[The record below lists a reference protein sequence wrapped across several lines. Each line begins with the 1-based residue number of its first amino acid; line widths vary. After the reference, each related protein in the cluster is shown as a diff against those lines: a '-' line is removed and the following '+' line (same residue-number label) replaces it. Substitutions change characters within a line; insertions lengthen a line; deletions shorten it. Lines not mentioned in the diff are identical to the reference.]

1 MFVVILVIAS
11 SLLISFVLTPFC
23 RDFFGLLGI
32 VDKPDSHRKSHL
44 RPIPRVGG
52 IALAI
57 SYSIALLAL
66 VLGLLWKKGF
76 GPDDPSIRLV
86 VRLSPAV
93 VLVFLTGFI
102 DDLWSLSPWWK
113 LAGQTAAAVCACWIG
128 VRLATPSWY
137 TGPTILVDV
146 VSVFWLLLCAN
157 AFNLIDGLDGLAT
170 GVGLIAAAS
179 LLITALVHHFTGLAI
194 VITPLIGALVGFLY
208 YNFNPASVFLGD
220 CGSLLVGFLLGC
232 YGLVWSQHATT
243 GLSTLAPLVALAFPV
258 FEVGLSVVRRFLRV
272 RPVFV
277 SDRNHIHDR
286 IRSLGLSQR
295 AAALVL
301 YGVCGLAALLAVL
314 QTILRPQLATVLLLL
329 SLGLAYAG
337 FRSLQYHE
345 FSVLREFLF
354 AGELR
359 RALRGR
365 IHLHEYEESLA
376 AADNID
382 QCWVALRNACREANL
397 SYVSLRIDGR
407 PFEERLQAASTSD
420 ARVSFS
426 LLSSGSATFGYDPTL
441 PGSVAIVVSLAERL
455 QKKLRNGQILPRP
468 VVEGDSAERLKVN
481 SAATG

>member
-1 MFVVILVIAS
+1 MFIVILVIAS

-23 RDFFGLLGI
+23 RDFFGLLGV
-32 VDKPDSHRKSHL
+32 VDKPDSHRKTHA

-57 SYSIALLAL
+57 SYSVALFAL
-66 VLGLLWKKGF
+66 GFGLWKEGF
-76 GPDDPSIRLV
+76 SLDDPSIRLV
-86 VRLSPAV
+86 LRLSPAV
-93 VLVFLTGFI
+93 GLVFLTGFV
-102 DDLWSLSPWWK
+102 DDLWSLPPWWK
-113 LAGQTAAAVCACWIG
+113 LAGQTAAAVCACWVG

-137 TGPTILVDV
+137 TGPTIVIDI

-157 AFNLIDGLDGLAT
+157 AFNLIDGMDGLAT

-208 YNFNPASVFLGD
+208 YNFNPASIFLGD

-272 RPVFV
+272 RPVFG
-277 SDRNHIHDR
+277 SDKNHIHDR

-295 AAALVL
+295 ASALVL

-314 QTILRPQLATVLLLL
+314 QTILRPQLATILLLL
-329 SLGLAYAG
+329 ALGLAYAG

-354 AGELR
+354 AGEFR

-376 AADNID
+376 AADTID
-382 QCWVALRNACREANL
+382 QCWAALRHACREANL
-397 SYVSLRIDGR
+397 SYVSLTIDGR
-407 PFEERLQAASTSD
+407 LLEDGLRAASSPD
-420 ARVSFS
+420 GRVSFA
-426 LLSSGSATFGYDPTL
+426 LWGSNAATFGYDPSSS
-441 PGSVAIVVSLAERL
+441 GSLAVVVTLAERL
-455 QKKLRNGQILPRP
+455 QKKLKNGQIIPWP
-468 VVEGDSAERLKVN
+468 VVEAEPAERLKVN